1 MEEKIFQQGESI
13 FLPINE
19 ETDKKCYEINNIT
32 NWAESFYNL
41 KSGVI
46 LQRYKKI
53 MSKSEYSQF
62 FEALNYEYGINNCP
76 LDTNTALKIYKTAA
90 DKSTDTLSMFRL
102 YRIYKKD
109 YKKFNIKKR
118 NNVLEKFYIMKC
130 FSYLTARKNDN
141 FLLGGRFDI
150 FKECRNVI
158 LDDKGETNPWY
169 SEFIDFL
176 YKNYEIYNINS
187 DDITLIDA
195 VFEKNSIILNKL
207 EEKGN
212 PEAIYNLCIL
222 NKFEGKYFYTDRYE
236 KLYKMNYYRCFPD
249 YVKKLDYG
257 IESLNIIKKSLLH
270 GYYNHIKLYREIFLM
285 VNDFENIFKSPEL
298 KKELMFIIGCMI
310 DAIIADELDV
320 FLDYIY
326 MRKIV
331 IKHFN
336 CKNEFKKNFDFYTK
350 ELLLYLIKFTKGIDD
365 ENKKTVIKYYINKN
379 YFSEF
384 YIKLGG
390 MYYYG
395 VSDIIERNL
404 DAAINIV
411 QYMIDNKDFF
421 LGQTYNYLL
430 IYWAKITKR
439 KLAKNSKKKQTK
451 KNKNIINKNDKDLLE
466 LEKKLLDIHYEKFY
480 DEDTTLYPPSHFYNL
495 SKFYSSNSMI
505 SRNHDPILEYVL
517 LFRAANAPLLR
528 LEDVKYDYFKEK
540 YIIYKTKKKLAD
552 KDKNQEFQKLID
564 NKGVINVEGYGDDGT
579 ICPICMDKKKSTI
592 CLPCKHFFCEI
603 CIEKLLEKASCPIC
617 RGEIKIIFDINL
629 KSERIIKPMINID
642 IGDNSSF
649 SFGSGRH
656 SLDLQS
662 MDLISIEDEEDEQDE

>member
-1 MEEKIFQQGESI
+1 MEEEIFQQGENI

-19 ETDKKCYEINNIT
+19 EEDKKCYEINNIT

-76 LDTNTALKIYKTAA
+76 LDRNTALKIYKSAA

-130 FSYLTARKNDN
+130 FSYLTAKKNDN
-141 FLLGGRFDI
+141 NYLLGGRFDI
-150 FKECRNVI
+150 FKECRNVV
-158 LDDKGETNPWY
+158 LNAEGETNPWY
-169 SEFIDFL
+169 LKFFDFL
-176 YKNYEIYNINS
+176 YNNYEKYNINL
-187 DDITLIDA
+187 DDIRLIGA
-195 VFEKNSIILNKL
+195 IFEKNSIILNKL

-212 PEAIYNLCIL
+212 PEAIYNLCIF
-222 NKFEGKYFYTDRYE
+222 NKYEGKSFYINKYE

-249 YVKKLDYG
+249 YAKFLGYSV
-257 IESLNIIKKSLLH
+257 ESLNIIKKSLLH

-285 VNDFENIFKSPEL
+285 INEFENIFKSPEL

-320 FLDYIY
+320 FLEYIY

-336 CKNEFKKNFDFYTK
+336 YKNEFKKNFDFYTK
-350 ELLLYLIKFTKGIDD
+350 ELLLYLIKFTKGTND
-365 ENKKTVIKYYINKN
+365 ENKKTLIKYYVNKN
-379 YFSEF
+379 FFSEL
-384 YIKLGG
+384 YAKLGG

-395 VSDIIERNL
+395 VSDIIDRNL
-404 DAAINIV
+404 DEAINKI
-411 QYMIDNKDFF
+411 QYMIDNEDFF
-421 LGQTYNYLL
+421 LGETYNYLL
-430 IYWAKITKR
+430 IYWAKLKKR
-439 KLAKNSKKKQTK
+439 KLSKSSKSKGTK
-451 KNKNIINKNDKDLLE
+451 KNKNIINKNEKDLLE
-466 LEKKLLDIHYEKFY
+466 LEKKLLNIHYDIFY
-480 DEDTTLYPPSHFYNL
+480 DEDTSLYPPSHFYFL

-505 SRNHDPILEYVL
+505 THNHDPILEYVL

-528 LEDVKYDYFKEK
+528 LDDIKYDYFKQK
-540 YIIYKTKKKLAD
+540 YIIYKTKKKLVD
-552 KDKNQEFQKLID
+552 KDKNKEFQKFID
-564 NKGVINVEGYGDDGT
+564 NKGIINVEGYGDDGT

-617 RGEIKIIFDINL
+617 RGQIKIIFDINL
-629 KSERIIKPMINID
+629 KSERIIKPKKNIEVD
-642 IGDNSSF
+642 SIF
-649 SFGSGRH
+649 SFGSD
-656 SLDLQS
+656 SDSIDSQNILFE
-662 MDLISIEDEEDEQDE
+662 SIEDEENEHEE